1 MLRAF
6 PALSPHR
13 RVLRWIGGTVVFQ
26 IIYVLV
32 AVLGGS
38 SRSFARHASASGDP
52 SPDPRTAFD
61 KKQEHVAYVGDQVCA
76 ECHQDKVAA
85 YHRTAH
91 AHTSSLPTGNSIAGK
106 FDAGANTL
114 HTSNPDLVFEMEA
127 NDKGYFQTAKV
138 RVSESQILYRS
149 ERIDIVIGSGRKGQ
163 TYLFWDGDRLFELP
177 VSYWTELGAWINSP
191 SYPDGSASF
200 ERPVLPRCLECH
212 ASLFKSSG
220 PLVNIFDK
228 NSLSFGLSC
237 EKCHGPGSEH
247 VARFRAK
254 TPPPSAQSAI
264 VNPARLSRDRQI
276 DVCALCHA
284 GIGTSITPPLSYLPG
299 DVLEQHL
306 VFPKIEPGAPIDV
319 HASQVQLLERSR
331 CFQSSPSMTCST
343 CHDVHTPQRELE
355 KYAVTCLSCHKI
367 ERCGLFASLG
377 RKIENQCITCH
388 MPLQQTEQIAAS
400 LNGRTLQPKVRNH
413 QIAIYPQIA
422 LP

>member
-1 MLRAF
+1 
-6 PALSPHR
+6 
-13 RVLRWIGGTVVFQ
+13 
-26 IIYVLV
+26 
-32 AVLGGS
+32 
-38 SRSFARHASASGDP
+38 
-52 SPDPRTAFD
+52 
-61 KKQEHVAYVGDQVCA
+61 
-76 ECHQDKVAA
+76 
-85 YHRTAH
+85 
-91 AHTSSLPTGNSIAGK
+91 
-106 FDAGANTL
+106 
-114 HTSNPDLVFEMEA
+114 
-127 NDKGYFQTAKV
+127 
-138 RVSESQILYRS
+138 
-149 ERIDIVIGSGRKGQ
+149 
-163 TYLFWDGDRLFELP
+163 
-177 VSYWTELGAWINSP
+177 
-191 SYPDGSASF
+191 
-200 ERPVLPRCLECH
+200 
-212 ASLFKSSG
+212 
-220 PLVNIFDK
+220 
-228 NSLSFGLSC
+228 
-237 EKCHGPGSEH
+237 
-247 VARFRAK
+247 
-254 TPPPSAQSAI
+254 
-264 VNPARLSRDRQI
+264 
-276 DVCALCHA
+276 LCHA